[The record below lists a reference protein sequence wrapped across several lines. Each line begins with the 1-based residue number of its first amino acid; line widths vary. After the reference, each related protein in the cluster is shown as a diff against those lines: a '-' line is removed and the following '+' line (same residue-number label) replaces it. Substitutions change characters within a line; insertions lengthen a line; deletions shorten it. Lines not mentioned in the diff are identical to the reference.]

1 MRGCVRN
8 SKALSPAM
16 FPRLLFD
23 VHRWGSLMGRRGL
36 ASVGEPHP
44 TPLPSQARVVICG
57 GGIVGSSVAYHLAKL
72 GWKDVVLLEQGRLG
86 AGTTR
91 LCAGIVSTAKHIPI
105 ESKMADYSNTLYQQ
119 LEQETG
125 VKTGYVKTGS
135 LCLAQNQDRFI
146 SLKRLASRLNFFSPV
161 VNKWNLFIP
170 DAVLEH
176 TYLLIRFHTWVL
188 GIRCDVITPKQVA
201 ELHPLVNIHDLVGA
215 VHVPGDAVVSP
226 PDVNHALVVAAAK
239 NGVQIHE
246 HTSVNHVM
254 VQKGHVTGVET
265 DRGKIDCDYFVNCAG
280 QWAYELSL
288 SSEEPVSVP
297 VHACEHFY
305 LLTKPLEQPLQPH
318 TPVVM
323 DLDGRIYVRA
333 WQGGVLS
340 GGFEKNPKPIF
351 TEGRSQLEIQGM
363 QEDWDHFEPM
373 LSALLRR
380 MPSLDSCEIHQ
391 LVNWP
396 ESFTPDM
403 RCIMGETQTVHGY
416 FVLGGM
422 NSSGLSFAGGGG
434 RYLAEWMTHGYPS
447 ENVWPLDVKRFGT
460 LQSSRTFLRHRV
472 MEVMPLLYEL
482 KVPRWDFQT
491 GRQLRTSPLY
501 DRLDTQGARWMEKHG
516 FERAKYFVPP
526 GKDLLAL
533 DQSKTFYKP
542 DWFDIV
548 GAEVKCCKEAVCVV
562 DMSSFTK
569 FELSSS
575 GDQAL
580 ELLQRLCA
588 NDLDVPVG
596 HIVHTGM
603 LNQRG
608 GYENDC
614 SVVRLSK
621 NRFFIISPTDQ
632 QVHCWSWIKQHMP
645 SDSHLQLEDVTWKYT
660 ALNVIG
666 PRAMDVLS
674 ELSYVPLTPDH
685 FPSLFCKEMSVGYAN
700 GIRVMSMTHTGE
712 PGFMLYIPIE
722 YALHVYNEVMS
733 VGQKY
738 GIRNSGYYA
747 LRSLRIEK
755 FFAFWGQ
762 DLDAFTTPL
771 ECGREFRVKFDKGT
785 EFIGREALLQQR
797 QAGVRR
803 RFIMFLL
810 EDHNTE
816 LDLWPW
822 WGEPIYRN
830 EELVGVTSSSAYSYT
845 LERHVCLGF
854 VKPPQTDP
862 GTPTVVTADF
872 INRGEYEVEI
882 GGHRYPAKAKLY
894 PFSSLFAQQRRRKDD
909 MELSS
914 FQGK

>member
-1 MRGCVRN
+1 MRGGAWSIR
-8 SKALSPAM
+8 ALSPVLL
-16 FPRLLFD
+16 PRLFYDARACPARL
-23 VHRWGSLMGRRGL
+23 RGSLRFL
-36 ASVGEPHP
+36 STDSPSAALPHH
-44 TPLPSQARVVICG
+44 ARVVICG
-57 GGIVGSSVAYHLAKL
+57 GGIVGTSVAYHLAKL
-72 GWKDVVLLEQGRLG
+72 GWTEIVLLEQGRLG

-91 LCAGIVSTAKHIPI
+91 FCAGIVSVAKPLSI
-105 ESKMADYSNTLYQQ
+105 ESKMANYSNALYER
-119 LEQETG
+119 LEEETG
-125 VKTGYVKTGS
+125 VKTGFVRTGS
-135 LCLAQNQDRFI
+135 LCLAQNQDRFL
-146 SLKRLASRLNFFSPV
+146 SLKRLASRL
-161 VNKWNLFIP
+161 K
-170 DAVLEH
+170 
-176 TYLLIRFHTWVL
+176 VL
-188 GIRCDVITPKQVA
+188 GVSCNVIKPKDVLK
-201 ELHPLVNIHDLVGA
+201 LHPLVNIHDLVGA
-215 VHVPGDAVVSP
+215 LHLPGDSVVSP
-226 PDVNHALVVAAAK
+226 PDVNHALAVAAAAH
-239 NGVQIHE
+239 GVQIYE
-246 HTSVNHVM
+246 HTSVNHV
-254 VQKGHVTGVET
+254 VVKKGHVTAVET
-265 DRGKIDCDYFVNCAG
+265 DRGSIECEYFVNCAG
-280 QWAYELSL
+280 QWAYELGQSG
-288 SSEEPVSVP
+288 EVKVSVP
-297 VHACEHFY
+297 LHGCEHFY
-305 LLTKPLEQPLQPH
+305 LLTKPLSEPIQNDI
-318 TPVVM
+318 PVVIDM
-323 DLDGRIYVRA
+323 DGRIYARA
-333 WQGGVLS
+333 WHAGILS

-351 TEGRSQLEIQGM
+351 TEGRNQLEIQNM

-380 MPSLDSCEIHQ
+380 MPGLEACEIQQ
-391 LVNWP
+391 LVNCP

-403 RCIMGETQTVHGY
+403 RCLMGETPGIYGY
-416 FVLGGM
+416 FVLAGM
-422 NSSGLSFAGGGG
+422 NSSGLSFAGGAGK
-434 RYLAEWMTHGYPS
+434 YLAEWITYGYPS
-447 ENVWPLDVKRFGT
+447 ANVWPLDIKRFGN

-516 FERAKYFVPP
+516 FERAKYFVPA

-548 GAEVKCCKEAVCVV
+548 GAEVKCCKEAVCVI

-569 FELSSS
+569 FELTSA

-580 ELLQRLCA
+580 QLLQRLCS
-588 NDLDVPVG
+588 NDLDVAVG

-603 LNQRG
+603 LNERG

-621 NRFFIISPTDQ
+621 NSFFIISPTDQ
-632 QVHCWSWIKQHMP
+632 QVHCWSWIKKHMP
-645 SDSHLQLEDVTWKYT
+645 NDPQLHLEDVSWKYT
-660 ALNVIG
+660 ALNLIG

-674 ELSYVPLTPDH
+674 ELSYVSMTPEH

-738 GIRNSGYYA
+738 GIRNAGYYA

-762 DLDAFTTPL
+762 DLDSFTTPL
-771 ECGREFRVKFDKGT
+771 ECGREFRVKFDKDT
-785 EFIGREALLQQR
+785 DFLGRDALLRQR
-797 QAGVRR
+797 VEGVTQ
-803 RFIMFLL
+803 RFIMLVL
-810 EDHNTE
+810 EDHDTE

-830 EELVGVTSSSAYSYT
+830 GELVGVTTSSAYSYT

-854 VKPPQTDP
+854 LS
-862 GTPTVVTADF
+862 PTNSDGSPVVVTTEF
-872 INRGEYEVEI
+872 VNRGDYEVDI
-882 GGHRYPAKAKLY
+882 AGQKFPAKAKLY
-894 PFSSLFAQQRRRKDD
+894 PFSSLFAQQKRRKDD
-909 MELSS
+909 MELSN
-914 FQGK
+914 FQSK

>member
-1 MRGCVRN
+1 MRCCVR
-8 SKALSPAM
+8 SSGALSPALLRQVVSNSGCWGAVPGRHVLWLS
-16 FPRLLFD
+16 PRNL
-23 VHRWGSLMGRRGL
+23 GT
-36 ASVGEPHP
+36 AGEPHV

-57 GGIVGSSVAYHLAKL
+57 GGIVGTSVAYHLAKL
-72 GWKDVVLLEQGRLG
+72 GWTEIVLLEQGRLG

-91 LCAGIVSTAKHIPI
+91 LCAGIISVAKSISI
-105 ESKMADYSNTLYQQ
+105 ESKMADYSNSLYER
-119 LEQETG
+119 LEEETG

-135 LCLAQNQDRFI
+135 LCLAQNQDRFL
-146 SLKRLASRLNFFSPV
+146 SLKRLASRL
-161 VNKWNLFIP
+161 K
-170 DAVLEH
+170 
-176 TYLLIRFHTWVL
+176 VL
-188 GIRCDVITPKQVA
+188 GITCNVIKPKEVA
-201 ELHPLVNIHDLVGA
+201 RLHPLVNIHDLAGA
-215 VHVPGDAVVSP
+215 LHLPGDAMVSP
-226 PDVNHALVVAAAK
+226 PDVNHALAVAAASH
-239 NGVQIHE
+239 GVQIHE
-246 HTSVNHVM
+246 RTTVNHVL
-254 VQKGHVTGVET
+254 VDQGCVTAVET
-265 DRGKIDCDYFVNCAG
+265 DRGPIDCQYFINCAG
-280 QWAYELSL
+280 QWAYELGQA
-288 SSEEPVSVP
+288 SEVKISVP
-297 VHACEHFY
+297 LHGCEHFY
-305 LLTKPLEQPLQPH
+305 LLTKPLQQPLPAS

-323 DLDGRIYVRA
+323 DMDGRIYVRA

-351 TEGRSQLEIQGM
+351 TEGRNQLEIQNM

-380 MPSLDSCEIHQ
+380 MPSLESCEIQQ
-391 LVNWP
+391 LVNCP

-403 RCIMGETQTVHGY
+403 RCLMGETPGVSGY
-416 FVLGGM
+416 FVLAGM
-422 NSSGLSFAGGGG
+422 NSSGLSFAGGAGK
-434 RYLAEWMTHGYPS
+434 YLAEWMTFGYPS
-447 ENVWPLDVKRFGT
+447 GNVWPLEIKRFGN

-516 FERAKYFVPP
+516 FERAKYFVPH

-548 GAEVKCCKEAVCVV
+548 GSEVKCCKEAVCII

-569 FELSSS
+569 FELSST

-580 ELLQRLCA
+580 ELLQLLCS

-596 HIVHTGM
+596 SIVHTGM
-603 LNQRG
+603 LNERG

-614 SVVRLSK
+614 SVVRISK
-621 NRFFIISPTDQ
+621 NSFFIISPTDQ
-632 QVHCWSWIKQHMP
+632 QVHCWAWIKKHMP
-645 SDSHLQLEDVTWKYT
+645 NDPHLHLEDVSWKYT
-660 ALNVIG
+660 ALNLIG

-674 ELSYVPLTPDH
+674 ELSYVSMTPEH

-712 PGFMLYIPIE
+712 PGFMLYVPIE

-738 GIRNSGYYA
+738 GIRNAGYYA

-762 DLDAFTTPL
+762 DLDTFTTPL
-771 ECGREFRVKFDKGT
+771 ECGREFRVKFDKDT
-785 EFIGREALLQQR
+785 NFIGREALLRQR
-797 QAGVRR
+797 QEGVPR
-803 RFIMFLL
+803 RFIMLVL
-810 EDHNTE
+810 EDHDTE

-822 WGEPIYRN
+822 WGEPVYRN
-830 EELVGVTSSSAYSYT
+830 GELVGVTTSSAFSYT

-854 VKPPQTDP
+854 VSPPGAP
-862 GTPTVVTADF
+862 GAPAVVTPDF
-872 INRGEYEVEI
+872 ITRGDYEVDI
-882 GGHRYPAKAKLY
+882 AGQRYPAKAKLY
-894 PFSSLFAQQRRRKDD
+894 PFSSLFTQQRRRKDD
-909 MELSS
+909 MELSN